1 MAQQTAAEPK
11 RLSAREINEFAG
23 KSNTWLTILLPTDAP
38 GRKTLSMRF
47 KKTLESAEER
57 LRQRQLT
64 TELIRR
70 MTDPLYEFASRLDQE
85 AQERTLALF
94 RSPDELRYF
103 WSPEPSVET
112 VAAAGNPYI
121 RPFLKNIEGE
131 SRFYLLA
138 LSQKNVRL
146 LRCTG
151 HACEEVGVRDHFV
164 PNINAFLNLAKPDH
178 VLDNRITAGPSVGDG
193 AGVLFGTNTEA
204 EHKDEYLYQ
213 FFKQVNDGVVSL
225 LRGQEK
231 TPLVLCGVEEDLAVY
246 RRVNT
251 WSNTPEDAVRGAP
264 NGLRGGEMQARAID
278 VLQRAKNKEL
288 EDILA
293 QHDRQAGEV
302 AQAGV
307 DDLVRFAYEG
317 RILHLFVA
325 EQAHAP
331 GCFDQG
337 RFRARVHQ
345 TERPGDEDLI
355 NAAAVQTIVHGGRVH
370 VLPQGRVP
378 GNRPMACIARY

>member
-11 RLSAREINEFAG
+11 RLTAREINEFAG
-23 KSNTWLTILLPTDAP
+23 NSNTWLTILMPTDAP

-47 KKTLESAEER
+47 KKALESAEEK

-64 TELIRR
+64 TDVIRR
-70 MTDPLYEFASRLDQE
+70 IIDPLDEFAGRLDDE

-94 RSPDELRYF
+94 RSPEELRYF
-103 WSPEPSVET
+103 WLPEQCGENV
-112 VAAAGNPYI
+112 VAAGNPYI

-131 SRFYLLA
+131 PVFYLLA
-138 LSQKNVRL
+138 LSQKDVRL

-151 HACEEVGVRDHFV
+151 NSSEEIDVKDYFKT
-164 PNINAFLNLAKPDH
+164 NINDFLGMSKPDH
-178 VLDNRITAGPSVGDG
+178 VLDNRITAGPSMG
-193 AGVLFGTNTEA
+193 AGTGVLFGTNTEA
-204 EHKDEYLYQ
+204 EHKDEYLHQ
-213 FFKQVNDGVVSL
+213 FFKQVNDGVVGL

-231 TPLVLCGVEEDLAVY
+231 TPLVLCGVEEALALY
-246 RRVNT
+246 RSINT
-251 WSNTPEDAVRGAP
+251 WSNTPDEGVRGAP
-264 NGLRGGEMQARAID
+264 NGLKGGEMHARALE
-278 VLQRAKNKEL
+278 VLERAKEKEL

-331 GCFDQG
+331 GFFDEG
-337 RFRARVHQ
+337 RFRARAHQ

-355 NAAAVQTIVHGGRVH
+355 NAAAVQTLVHAGRVH
-370 VLPQGRVP
+370 VLPQTRVP